1 MTKKSKKTRREED
14 IPDKHG
20 EEKERREE
28 KRRTSEVEKEK
39 ERETQ
44 RKREKREEE
53 RNVSDMILGIFDL
66 LIWDVLPTTYR
77 LKINYYYF

>member
-1 MTKKSKKTRREED
+1 MEKKK
-14 IPDKHG
+14 
-20 EEKERREE
+20 REE
-28 KRRTSEVEKEK
+28 KRRTSEVEKEREKRKK

-77 LKINYYYF
+77 LKIKYYYF